1 MQRKKLTPRPDWQA
15 KVEDL
20 GFGFHTMDGTYW
32 DESAYYEFSMSEI
45 DTIEKATNELW
56 QMCL

>member
-1 MQRKKLTPRPDWQA
+1 MKRRIITPRFDWQA
-15 KVEDL
+15 KVENL

-45 DTIEKATNELW
+45 NTI
-56 QMCL
+56 